1 MVFIEIFRHQGRR
14 NSLLHQYNPDRC
26 LCQLLFDKNFHHI
39 ERYRNHLTS
48 VLSAVLWW
56 MTSAEIWLG
65 CDNDMKTNTLKVGDK
80 VKVIRLIV
88 PAPEFDCL
96 VGMTGTVEQVL
107 TDYRTD
113 EATGK
118 PLPDVIEAVLV
129 DFGFERA
136 PDFFFVEELELIP

>member
-1 MVFIEIFRHQGRR
+1 M
-14 NSLLHQYNPDRC
+14 
-26 LCQLLFDKNFHHI
+26 
-39 ERYRNHLTS
+39 
-48 VLSAVLWW
+48 
-56 MTSAEIWLG
+56 
-65 CDNDMKTNTLKVGDK
+65 LKVGDK

-129 DFGFERA
+129 DFGFERK
-136 PDFFFVEELELIP
+136 PDLFFPEELELIP